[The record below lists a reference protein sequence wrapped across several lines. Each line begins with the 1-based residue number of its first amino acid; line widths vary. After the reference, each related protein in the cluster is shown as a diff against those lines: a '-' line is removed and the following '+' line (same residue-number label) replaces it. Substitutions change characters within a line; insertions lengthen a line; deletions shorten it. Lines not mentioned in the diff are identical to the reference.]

1 MLLGSKED
9 FHVPKKG
16 SKKAV
21 KNILFSF
28 LFYSFFKNFFM
39 NEIFLSK
46 PKQNTRKLVK
56 TPKNKKYKRPKRDS
70 KASSTRD

>member
-1 MLLGSKED
+1 
-9 FHVPKKG
+9 
-16 SKKAV
+16 
-21 KNILFSF
+21 
-28 LFYSFFKNFFM
+28 M

-46 PKQNTRKLVK
+46 PKQNTRKLAK